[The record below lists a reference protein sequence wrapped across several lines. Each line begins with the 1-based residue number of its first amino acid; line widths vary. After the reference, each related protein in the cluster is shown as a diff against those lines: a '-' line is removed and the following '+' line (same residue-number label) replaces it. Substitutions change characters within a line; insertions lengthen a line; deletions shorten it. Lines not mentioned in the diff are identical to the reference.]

1 MRLGTPS
8 SPTALIPLAG
18 EAVGTT
24 AYPELRHCFIS
35 ETPLLDERTMDSLI
49 PVFTLIFGAVVGVVA
64 TWLALHAKWHRG
76 FDDGRAA
83 SATELAALNERVAA
97 KDRELQKLQES
108 FDEEAAVSDSL
119 RHENARLQA
128 NLEGERRAAH
138 ERAESFKQAAEA
150 LAEKFKA
157 LSRDALKDNNQ
168 EFLNLARATL
178 EKFQATAKGDLEQ
191 RQQAIDQLVKPLR
204 ESLDKVDGKIEEM
217 ERIRAGAYSGLIEQ
231 VKTLAAS
238 QQQLQS
244 ETGNLVKALRTP
256 HIRGRWG
263 EIQLRRVVELAG
275 MLQYCDFTEQAS
287 VATEDSRIRPD
298 VIVRLPGNRTIVV
311 DAKVPFEAFYES
323 ISTTDDVVR
332 LDRLKEH
339 ARLVRTHIGN
349 LSRKSYWETVQP
361 TPEFVLLFLPG
372 ENFYSAALEQDPKL
386 IEDGINQRVIIAT
399 PTTLIALLK
408 AISYGWQQEQRAAN
422 ADEVGKLGK
431 ELYDRMRTFINY
443 FADIGRNLDRALE
456 SYNKGVGSLEARVLV
471 TARKFKER
479 GAIAGEEIDTLEP
492 VDKST
497 RVLNLDEGG
506 LFPELVAAE
515 PVDDDEDD
523 ESLPLLS
530 SKTAAGQG

>member
-1 MRLGTPS
+1 
-8 SPTALIPLAG
+8 
-18 EAVGTT
+18 
-24 AYPELRHCFIS
+24 
-35 ETPLLDERTMDSLI
+35 MDSLI
-49 PVFTLIFGAVVGVVA
+49 PALTLIFGALIGGVVV
-64 TWLALHAKWHRG
+64 WLALHAKWHRG
-76 FDDGRAA
+76 FDDGKAA
-83 SATELAALNERVAA
+83 SATEIAALQERVAA
-97 KDRELQKLQES
+97 KDRELQKLQQTFEGEVT
-108 FDEEAAVSDSL
+108 DGDRL
-119 RHENARLQA
+119 REDNARLLA
-128 NLEGERRAAH
+128 DLEGERRAAQ
-138 ERAESFKQAAEA
+138 ERNESFKRVTEE

-178 EKFQATAKGDLEQ
+178 EKFQVSAKGELDQ
-191 RQQAIDQLVKPLR
+191 RQQAIDQLVKPLQD
-204 ESLDKVDGKIEEM
+204 SLEKVDGKIGELEKA
-217 ERIRAGAYSGLIEQ
+217 RAGAYAELREQ
-231 VKTLAAS
+231 VRMLATS
-238 QQQLQS
+238 QLHLQA

-275 MLQYCDFTEQAS
+275 MLQYCDFTEQET
-287 VATEDSRIRPD
+287 VATEDGRIRPD

-323 ISTTDDVVR
+323 ISATDDAVR
-332 LDRLKEH
+332 IERLKEH
-339 ARLVRTHIGN
+339 ARLVRAHIGA

-431 ELYDRMRTFINY
+431 ELYDRMRTFVSY

-479 GAIAGEEIDTLEP
+479 GAIAGEEIETIEP

-497 RVLNLDEGG
+497 RTLSLDEGG

-515 PVDDDEDD
+515 PEPDEDD
-523 ESLPLLS
+523 SMPLLNIKVAS
-530 SKTAAGQG
+530 AGEKS